1 MIMADERQLRTIACS
16 SFVEAIACFLDE
28 LEQAEEL
35 SEFKYIDCY
44 VHNLLTMFFRKQNER
59 IGKVVL

>member
-16 SFVEAIACFLDE
+16 SSVETIACFLDE

-59 IGKVVL
+59 IGKAVL